1 MRKMR
6 LTFSILVLAGTAL
19 TTGTLVTGSSSA
31 ATPSSGTIGPP
42 PAASSVSWQGP
53 DRAATTQ
60 GPSDAQCVEPP
71 SGDPGDFGGFCD
83 DFTLTVSVPQR
94 QGSVAVTLNVGGG
107 NPGEDY
113 DLYIYDKGG
122 NQVGNS
128 GNPGG
133 VETATID
140 CPSPAAS
147 PYKIRVVYFTTVSDG
162 LGYSATAD
170 YTDQTCP
177 VSPPDRVAT
186 FNDNALAFAPST
198 VVSAHFLGAEPQ
210 VIMERRAPWTPQ
222 GAPIDP
228 NRIYVDWPL
237 SSRSGIG
244 QLNRSLDGGDS
255 FRPLIDLLCA
265 SRSRPNCAT
274 GGGGDTE
281 NDVNLVNGT
290 LMFSDQEVLANE
302 AYAVSTDHGDTFLAQ
317 TPASNTTTATDRQ
330 WLAATDNTASTPS
343 GQPIEGFLSYHVPP
357 QAYVQAITT
366 DTHLPLPQP
375 TPQLHDTGQTGQ
387 MKVDNNPTSP
397 GHGWIYYP
405 YAAFRGGGT
414 WVATAPSAGWALETN
429 WHTTKVTPNAVDS
442 FTWIA
447 IDHHGNAYQTW
458 DSGGDLFYAY
468 SPIDDARNNPAL
480 GGTPGSFWSQRARI
494 NPPSVKTIVFPE
506 LVAGDTGRIA
516 VTYLGTSDF
525 DGVPDDAQPSVKWH
539 TYAGVITGAASDNPV
554 VNTGLVSH
562 RISHEGNICTGGT
575 FCGLPGVGD
584 PAKDD
589 RSFADMIDL
598 GFDGSGRVGVIYQDN
613 YTNSF
618 QNMTSADL
626 SPFDLFSKQVSGPS
640 VLAGSSP
647 INVAVPGTG
656 SRDDAQNDATWPN
669 RAYTNPGTNLRSLDE
684 LRASLALEGGDLVAR
699 IRLADATVAGM
710 QRDIGLYNAVPCAP
724 PCAAER
730 LQYVLRFY
738 TPTDAYHLSFEVL
751 PNGAMRSFGG
761 KLDSNDGIA
770 NPASPTSI
778 LGSGYHTDAAY
789 AVTAQLSNGELVLR
803 APASTFGLA
812 VGSQVLSVTAFA
824 LAGPLE
830 ANETTLAYIMRTID
844 ATPPFDAALQDVTKA
859 DLSIAKSDSPD
870 PAKIGAALT
879 YTLAVKNS
887 GPAGATGV
895 TVVDTLPK
903 NAGYSSASTTQ
914 GTCSS
919 KPSKNA
925 VTCSL
930 GTLAAG
936 ATATVTIVVK
946 PSAKGTLTNTASVS
960 AASPQDSNPANNND
974 TETTVVRP

>member
-6 LTFSILVLAGTAL
+6 LTVSTAVLVLIGIAIAAL
-19 TTGTLVTGSSSA
+19 TTGSSSA

-42 PAASSVSWQGP
+42 PSAATVSWQGP

-71 SGDPGDFGGFCD
+71 SGGPGDFGGFCD
-83 DFTLTVSVPQR
+83 DFALTVSVPER
-94 QGSVAVTLNVGGG
+94 RGSFTVTLNVGGG

-113 DLYIYDKGG
+113 DLYVYDKNG

-140 CPSPAAS
+140 CPSPDAS
-147 PYKIRVVYFTTVSDG
+147 PYKIRVVYFTTVADG
-162 LGYSATAD
+162 LGYGATAQ
-170 YTDQTCP
+170 YTDKTCQ
-177 VSPPDRVAT
+177 VNPPDRVAT
-186 FNDNALAFAPST
+186 YNDNALSFAPST

-210 VIMERRAPWTPQ
+210 VSMERRAPWTPQ
-222 GAPIDP
+222 TAPVDG

-237 SSRSGIG
+237 SSRSAIG

-255 FRPLIDLLCA
+255 FRPLIDLTCA
-265 SRSRPNCAT
+265 ARSRPNCAT

-290 LMFSDQEVLANE
+290 LMFSDQEALANE
-302 AYAVSTDHGDTFLAQ
+302 AYAASIDHGDTFLTQ
-317 TPASNTTTATDRQ
+317 TPAPNTTTATDRQ
-330 WLAATDNTASTPS
+330 WLAATDNTASTPTS
-343 GQPIEGFLSYHVPP
+343 QTIEGFLSYHVPP
-357 QAYVQAITT
+357 QAYVQAITA
-366 DTHLPLPQP
+366 DTHLPVPQP

-387 MKVDNNPTSP
+387 MKVDNNPASP

-442 FTWIA
+442 FAWIA
-447 IDHHGNAYQTW
+447 IDHHGNAYLTW
-458 DSGGDLFYAY
+458 DSGGDLYYAY
-468 SPIDDARNNPAL
+468 SPIEDERNNPAS
-480 GGTPGSFWSQRARI
+480 GGTPGTFWSPRARI

-506 LVAGDTGRIA
+506 VVAGDTGRIA
-516 VTYLGTSDF
+516 VTYIGTSDF
-525 DGVPDDAQPSVKWH
+525 DGVPDDAQPTVKWQ
-539 TYAGVITGAASDNPV
+539 TYAAVITGAASDNPV

-575 FCGLPGVGD
+575 FCGLPVVGD

-618 QNMTSADL
+618 QNLQSADL
-626 SPFDLFSKQVSGPS
+626 SAFDLFAKQVSGPS

-647 INVAVPGTG
+647 VNVPVSG
-656 SRDDAQNDATWPN
+656 SAFRDDAANDATWPN
-669 RAYTNPGTNLRSLDE
+669 RAYTNPGANLRSLDE
-684 LRASLALEGGDLVAR
+684 LRASLNLEGNELVGR
-699 IRLADATVAGM
+699 IRLADASVTGM
-710 QRDIGLYNAVPCAP
+710 QRDLATYNAVPCAP

-738 TPTDAYHLSFEVL
+738 TPTEAYHMSLEVL
-751 PNGAMRSFGG
+751 PSGATRSFGG
-761 KLDSNDGIA
+761 KLDANDGLV
-770 NPASPTSI
+770 NPASPTAV
-778 LGSGYHTDAAY
+778 LGSGYHTDTGF
-789 AVTAQLSNGELVLR
+789 AVTGQISNGELVLR
-803 APASTFGLA
+803 APASAFGLA
-812 VGSQVLSVTAFA
+812 PGSQVLSVTAFA

-830 ANETTLAYIMRTID
+830 SNETTLAYIMRTVD

-859 DLSIAKSDSPD
+859 DLSLVKSDAPD
-870 PAKIGAALT
+870 PAKVGAALT
-879 YTLAVKNS
+879 YTLAVKNN

-919 KPSKNA
+919 KPSKST

-930 GTLAAG
+930 GALPGG

-946 PSAKGTLTNTASVS
+946 PTARGTLTNTGSVS
-960 AASPQDSNPANNND
+960 AASPQDPNLANNSD
-974 TETTVVRP
+974 TETTVVGP